1 MTTVQ
6 EDRLYPGF
14 AEILIRDLRLRRLT
28 RTANVETAKTSA
40 QEFLHYCV
48 EKSRCVTNMA
58 ERQWLHDRVDYW
70 LPVAHPGGP
79 LPLIKLQPPERYT
92 FRNEMERREPG
103 RVSLVS
109 LYLELIP
116 PGLRA

>member
-28 RTANVETAKTSA
+28 RTADVETAKTSA

-58 ERQWLHDRVDYW
+58 ERRWLHDRVNYW

-79 LPLIKLQPPERYT
+79 LPLIELQPPERYT
-92 FRNEMERREPG
+92 FRNDTERRDPK
-103 RVSLVS
+103 RVFLLG
-109 LYLELIP
+109 LYSKLIP
-116 PGLRA
+116 PELRA